1 MKATEELEAA
11 ELLNY
16 LKDQKKKKKVD
27 KIIVKTQEQKELEK

>member
-1 MKATEELEAA
+1 MKTTEELEAT

>member
-1 MKATEELEAA
+1 MKTAEELEAA
-11 ELLNY
+11 EILNY

>member
-1 MKATEELEAA
+1 MKTTEELEAA